1 MAIACPVKSS
11 QAWKDL
17 EATYGKQMAWNLYY
31 KNAGSIP
38 SLDEAKLIR
47 INHESEL
54 NSFMFED
61 IKLSTTEKDD
71 LFKTLKYW
79 FIRNMMGSFDTLD
92 KLENVLEDQ
101 IDSRTLR
108 TIYENTLSDIF
119 NNIPAESGSRVEEIL
134 IALAKDHPYD
144 NNSNIFLD
152 EFDIDTGYGQG
163 LVYNQFKKELSN
175 LLSFEVDEESENEK
189 TKGDEDVK
197 DSYGKEA
204 LKQNRKDSFS
214 RGIKLLI
221 SGIPKLQNTDLLNDA
236 SYITT
241 QTFGSAQPMDQSTA
255 NNLLLNL
262 FANTPANINDFLDK
276 IYKEKDNNPT
286 INWLYE
292 KIFHHVKVTTNK
304 EDIIINSEIKADETN
319 LARLNLI
326 NKFIQSFA
334 NYKYK
339 LNSFVVNS
347 SEEGTIIKKQDGD
360 TNNLKNRM
368 LKEWDANLIKN
379 YSEGFVDSKG
389 YKINFNSHQGFL
401 NYILNSKDILLI
413 DRLKALGIPNIE
425 NRMLDSEEVLPIRNT
440 KSTLFN
446 VSGELLTSIKKNE
459 NKILNLSNIQEIFNP
474 KAKDEFLSMHVSV
487 VGILEHLIPYRK
499 DYDNQLYNIEGNLI
513 SSINLNNYQTLMLT
527 RLQSTVDKAL
537 KMYPDDFAK
546 NDGKNVLEYLNTEIP
561 EALNLWSSDSIF
573 LNKIIRGNKLSIELL
588 DGMVSPG
595 ETGVHTSVLSETDL
609 WSEFI
614 NSTLDNL
621 FPAIKHADRSMFY
634 GYSFGYGD
642 TDILSSSGK
651 YVPDIEWKNVFKN
664 HLFKYLDTE
673 IRRIKVAQDKN
684 SIGNQIQNYNKQ
696 SKKFIL
702 FEDILDVNNLSN
714 KNKIDDLINSYT
726 GFDNLVTNSWVA
738 DRFEKWS
745 NQYFNK
751 TIAAAKSV
759 GIGENIKNSG
769 IDAKILNKL
778 YVALDYS
785 ARSKPKNEQFLDEVI
800 SIAAAKYFIGAIE
813 QSKLFFGDPALYNIK
828 ESDSILIYDMI
839 KRVNMQSSTKMV
851 GIVDDIN
858 NSFLNNLALDKK
870 YQISFDGQNYF
881 SYKKNFDGT
890 IKELIINDP
899 KTITNIGNELKMIF
913 GEDSS
918 EYQAYTKGFEE
929 SDGYSIGNIFFAV
942 EGILRTEGITSG
954 RLNVLEK
961 ELKALHSSKEE
972 INKLYTI
979 PKGMSAKDYMTN
991 ELRPFTQQKFQY
1003 LGPNYMTDRDSYI
1016 KSGSEGEWKNRLG
1029 FVAGRKT
1036 SYGYLMP
1043 SMIKGTVLEQLNN
1056 FMLENGIDVI
1066 HFSSA
1071 AKFGASKSRN
1081 FYSTA
1086 TTPEGITYTTRF
1098 NNTPI
1103 EYGEIG
1109 YLDFRYMGKQQEVSY
1124 ESKEKATDSTQGRK
1138 TNLSGIIENG
1148 EAINEEL
1155 AKYLEQY
1162 DDVYRNLINELIKEL
1177 TNSYKLSPVTFNM
1190 MDTMKFVN
1198 LIRKQAEQR
1207 DSPNNIIDS
1216 IVDWANSNTT
1226 LKYIESLANYQ
1237 KIQYVLTSIVTN
1249 NLLILKRPG
1258 TMFPQSPSTGWE
1270 NKARQIIGDKLVA
1283 SDEYN
1288 FYTFEYDTD
1297 GNIIK
1302 VNPCECAIPLP
1313 VKYIDGLLDYYD
1325 GSQVLVNNE
1334 IIRKPNA
1341 QRSISKLID
1350 ILNQEIE
1357 SGNVQHQITIKGLR
1371 IPNQQLSSNDVFK
1384 VKKFLNPIYNQTI
1397 IVPNEIIV
1405 KTGSDYDIDK
1415 ESLYFPILD
1424 DKMMVKGPDE
1434 LNNIQ
1439 KFQQELLNLEIKML
1453 LHPSRIKRLLTPV
1466 TEGSIKQI
1474 AKDKQK
1480 QIAQQE
1486 KNSFNKTVNK
1496 PATHL
1501 FEMPSLIDGTL
1512 EYVGGKK
1519 GVGIVA
1525 TWITFH
1531 KLVERYKVTLKP
1543 NYYDINK
1550 EIYISTALNNQF
1562 LDGVDKYNEDGNII
1576 FYNTYN
1582 EHNGI
1587 VEQIEDILSTL
1598 ITSQVDIV
1606 KDSYSSVVNIKLNT
1620 LNLVCYLVMRG
1631 CSTKSIIDFIDNP
1644 YVKQFN
1650 KIKDINKAQSIDSDY
1665 PRSNKDIVEYIA
1677 NKNKNIEDLLKE
1689 YIKLSEQSFKI
1700 KDVKDYLSADTKY
1713 LKSPEEVWEV
1723 DNTLYAEITSDTGL
1737 ISKKQIDNLR
1747 DNSLLSGFI
1756 TSRSLINT
1764 IFDPLYLTRNPNN
1777 AELVHKQSLLTG
1789 KGFAHIFNTEAK
1801 NKAIKRYN
1809 EHFITFIIQNIIKY
1823 NYNNL
1828 KNGPNS
1834 LAKRILRAKDNP
1846 QLKNNTL
1853 IQQLVA
1859 IIDNKLGNNT
1869 NQQIDNIKLYFS
1881 KLTTTETNNLIS
1893 NYDDIEKID
1902 NDLYKDLVYF
1912 NLYQA
1917 GISNSPYQLNKILSY
1932 RGQKLVLNA
1941 INSPEVQKLL
1951 TDENLAI
1958 FYDKFFK
1965 NNPSLTKK
1973 NKKIKAL
1980 DPNEIGDYENL
1991 LFEKSTDYVLNP
2003 FLLYTKQYTKENK
2016 IVLQDE
2022 FGNTIIPEG
2031 GINGVDYT
2039 IKSTDKA
2046 NEKIVNLISNYQVS
2060 EIAEAPNTETV
2071 AKQANAELIN
2081 QPTQLSSQGTVSTD
2095 KFAKKNIFSVI
2106 PQQGAVDLKATIK
2119 ASIAT
2124 QYIGFGE
2131 GIRGSQGQRSSTE
2144 IYREQAGKFANTGN
2158 YSSNDVIFVSVP
2170 GKRGAESK
2178 RKEQQNKTI
2187 KEAIKAVEAGATI
2200 LTDNKSYIDSS
2211 DYNEGEKKLYNN
2223 MEAKR
2228 YNYSEITID
2237 GKTIGIWSKPST
2249 QPSTQSTSVVKP
2261 TINTS
2266 KEWKGDLESRPV
2278 YTAEGINTM
2287 RTSTAKANE
2296 HFGNPFSEAGYAGT
2310 IKMPSIGAAVIAY
2323 KEWLLGTN
2331 YTNVKPEQR
2340 AWILDQIKQG
2350 KLDGATL
2357 LYAGKSERRGEGM
2370 HPTALAEVVEQLRS
2384 TQPSTQ
2390 VTKTRKTYSGKVT
2403 SLQPNQIF
2411 VFGSNPE
2418 GRHGAGAA
2426 KYAKDNFGAI
2436 YGQGEGLQGQSY
2448 ALPTKD
2454 LRIKTNNS
2462 LRSISAEDIT
2472 NNIKKLYE
2480 VAKENPTKEFLVSDY
2495 SESNLNG
2502 YTGQE
2507 MADMF
2512 TAAGPIPSNIV
2523 FNENFDKLIQP
2534 STQVSQT
2541 ADTFYN
2547 LKDFSDEQ
2555 KFTILDNIISKG
2567 DATTEEDAVD
2577 QLNQMLADDKQFA
2590 IEYMKSCLT

>member
-1 MAIACPVKSS
+1 MIFACPIKSS

-17 EATYGKQMAWNLYY
+17 EAAYGKQMAWNLYY
-31 KNAGSIP
+31 MNAGTIP
-38 SLDEAKLIR
+38 SLVEAKLIR
-47 INHESEL
+47 VNHESQL

-61 IKLSTTEKDD
+61 IKLSSTEKDD

-79 FIRNMMGSFDTLD
+79 FIRNMTGSFDTLD
-92 KLENVLEDQ
+92 KLENVLEDE
-101 IDSRTLR
+101 IDSKTLR
-108 TIYENTLSDIF
+108 TIYENTLTDIF
-119 NNIPAESGSRVEEIL
+119 NNIGPEPGSRLEQIF
-134 IALAKDHPYD
+134 IAMVKDHPYD
-144 NNSNIFLD
+144 ETTKSNIFLE
-152 EFDIDTGYGQG
+152 EFGIDAGYGQG
-163 LVYNQFKKELSN
+163 LIYNQFKKQLNN
-175 LLSFEVDEESENEK
+175 LLSFEVDDESENEK
-189 TKGDEDVK
+189 TKGNEDVK

-214 RGIKLLI
+214 RGIKLLL
-221 SGIPKLQNTDLLNDA
+221 SGIPKLQGTNLSDIN
-236 SYITT
+236 SYVTT
-241 QTFGSAQPMDQSTA
+241 QTFGSAQPMDQSTV
-255 NNLLLNL
+255 NNLLLNT
-262 FANTPANINDFLDK
+262 FANTPANINDFFEK

-292 KIFHHVKVTTNK
+292 KIFQHVKVTTN
-304 EDIIINSEIKADETN
+304 EQGIIINSEIKADETN

-339 LNSFVVNS
+339 LNSFVVSSSDS
-347 SEEGTIIKKQDGD
+347 SEEGFNIKKQDAD

-389 YKINFNSHQGFL
+389 YKINFNSNQGFL
-401 NYILNSKDILLI
+401 NYILNEKTPLI
-413 DRLKALGIPNIE
+413 DRLTALGIPNIE
-425 NRMLDSEEVLPIRNT
+425 NRMLDSEELLPIRNT
-440 KSTLFN
+440 KATLFD
-446 VSGELLTSIKKNE
+446 VSSQLLNSIRTNQS
-459 NKILNLSNIQEIFNP
+459 KILNLSNIQEIFNP
-474 KAKDEFLSMHVSV
+474 KAKDEFLDMHVSV

-499 DYDNQLYNIEGNLI
+499 DYDNQLYNIDGNLI

-527 RLQSTVDKAL
+527 RLQSAVSKAL
-537 KMYPDDFAK
+537 KIYPDDWAK
-546 NDGKNVLEYLNTEIP
+546 NNGKNVLEYLNNEIP

-573 LNKIIRGNKLSIELL
+573 LDRIIRGNNLSIELL
-588 DGMVSPG
+588 DGMTSVG
-595 ETGVHTSVLSETDL
+595 ESGVHTSVLPETDL
-609 WSEFI
+609 WSTFI
-614 NSTLDNL
+614 DSSLNNL

-642 TDILSSSGK
+642 TDILSNSGK
-651 YVPDIEWKNVFKN
+651 YVPNVEWKNVFKN
-664 HLFKYLDTE
+664 YLFKYLDTE
-673 IRRIKVAQDKN
+673 IRRIRIAQDKN

-702 FEDILDVNNLSN
+702 FEDILDVNNSAN
-714 KNKIDDLINSYT
+714 QNKIDDLINSYT
-726 GFDNLVTNSWVA
+726 GFDNLVNNPWVA
-738 DRFEKWS
+738 DRFENWS
-745 NQYFNK
+745 NQYFTK
-751 TIAAAKSV
+751 TITAANSV

-785 ARSKPKNEQFLDEVI
+785 ARSKPKNKQFLDEVI

-828 ESDSILIYDMI
+828 ESDGILIYDMI

-890 IKELIINDP
+890 ITELVINDP
-899 KTITNIGNELKMIF
+899 KTITSIGTELAMIF
-913 GEDSS
+913 GEDSP
-918 EYQAYTKGFEE
+918 EYKAYTKGFEE
-929 SDGYSIGNIFFAV
+929 PDGYSIGNIFFAL
-942 EGILRTEGITSG
+942 EGIIRTEGIASG

-1043 SMIKGTVLEQLNN
+1043 SMVKGTVLEQLNR

-1071 AKFGASKSRN
+1071 AKFGAGKTRN
-1081 FYSTA
+1081 FYSTT
-1086 TTPEGITYTTRF
+1086 TTPEGITHTTRF
-1098 NNTPI
+1098 NNAPI

-1124 ESKEKATDSTQGRK
+1124 ESKNEASDSTQGRK

-1155 AKYLEQY
+1155 EQYLEEY
-1162 DDVYRNLINELIKEL
+1162 DNIYRDLISELIKEL
-1177 TNSYKLSPVTFNM
+1177 SNSYKLSPVTFNM

-1216 IVDWANSNTT
+1216 IVDWANSDTT

-1249 NLLILKRPG
+1249 KLLILKRPG
-1258 TMFPQSPSTGWE
+1258 TMLPQSPSTGWE
-1270 NKARQIIGDKLVA
+1270 NKARQVIGDKLVA
-1283 SDEYN
+1283 SDEYK
-1288 FYTFEYDTD
+1288 FYTFEYDTE

-1325 GSQVLVNNE
+1325 GSQVLVDNE

-1350 ILNQEIE
+1350 ILNEEIE

-1371 IPNQQLSSNDVFK
+1371 IPNQQMSSNDVFK

-1424 DKMMVKGPDE
+1424 DKMMVKGPSE

-1439 KFQQELLNLEIKML
+1439 KAQQDLLNLEIKML
-1453 LHPSRIKRLLTPV
+1453 LHPSRVKRLLTPV

-1486 KNSFNKTVNK
+1486 KNSPNKTVNK

-1501 FEMPSLIDGTL
+1501 FEMSSLIDGTL

-1531 KLVERYKVTLKP
+1531 KLAERYKITLKP
-1543 NYYDINK
+1543 SYYDAIK
-1550 EIYISTALNNQF
+1550 EVDISTALNNEF
-1562 LDGVDKYNEDGNII
+1562 LDGVDKYDNEGNII

-1582 EHNGI
+1582 EHNGVI
-1587 VEQIEDILSTL
+1587 EQIEDILSSL

-1631 CSTKSIIDFIDNP
+1631 CSTQSIINFIDNP

-1650 KIKDINKAQSIDSDY
+1650 KIKDINKAQSINSDY
-1665 PRSNKDIVEYIA
+1665 ARSNKDIVEFIA
-1677 NKNKNIEDLLKE
+1677 NKNKNIEALLNE

-1723 DNTLYAEITSDTGL
+1723 DNTLYNKIISTEGL
-1737 ISKKQIDNLR
+1737 VPQNQIDNLR

-1764 IFDPLYLTRNPNN
+1764 IFDPLYLTRNSSNK
-1777 AELVHKQSLLTG
+1777 ELVNKQSLLTRH
-1789 KGFAHIFNTEAK
+1789 GFSHIFNTEAK
-1801 NKAIKRYN
+1801 NKAVKRYN
-1809 EHFITFIIQNIIKY
+1809 EHFVTFIIQNIIKY

-1828 KNGPNS
+1828 KTGPNS

-1846 QLKNNTL
+1846 QFKNNTL
-1853 IQQLVA
+1853 IKQLVA

-1881 KLTTTETNNLIS
+1881 KLTTAETNNLIS

-1965 NNPSLTKK
+1965 NNPTLVKK
-1973 NKKIKAL
+1973 NRKIKAS
-1980 DPNEIGDYENL
+1980 DFVENNDYES
-1991 LFEKSTDYVLNP
+1991 FEKSMDYISNP

-2031 GINGVDYT
+2031 GVNGIDYT
-2039 IKSTDKA
+2039 IKPGDKA

-2060 EIAEAPNTETV
+2060 EIAEAPSSETV
-2071 AKQANAELIN
+2071 AKQAVAELS
-2081 QPTQLSSQGTVSTD
+2081 QPTT
-2095 KFAKKNIFSVI
+2095 
-2106 PQQGAVDLKATIK
+2106 P
-2119 ASIAT
+2119 
-2124 QYIGFGE
+2124 
-2131 GIRGSQGQRSSTE
+2131 
-2144 IYREQAGKFANTGN
+2144 
-2158 YSSNDVIFVSVP
+2158 
-2170 GKRGAESK
+2170 
-2178 RKEQQNKTI
+2178 
-2187 KEAIKAVEAGATI
+2187 
-2200 LTDNKSYIDSS
+2200 
-2211 DYNEGEKKLYNN
+2211 
-2223 MEAKR
+2223 
-2228 YNYSEITID
+2228 
-2237 GKTIGIWSKPST
+2237 T
-2249 QPSTQSTSVVKP
+2249 QPSTSVKVIP
-2261 TINTS
+2261 LN
-2266 KEWKGDLESRPV
+2266 ESQRF
-2278 YTAEGINTM
+2278 TRESAEKDTEYMYLFTDNAG
-2287 RTSTAKANE
+2287 RTSGSGVINPNSWYAKKY
-2296 HFGNPFSEAGYAGT
+2296 GTDKKYASKTQAVARGLENVYPITTMVDDKRTQWTDAQFDEYKKIIDDEIAT
-2310 IKMPSIGAAVIAY
+2310 IKQASKKYKGIKFGAEMPFGKGAISNMKDSAPKI
-2323 KEWLLGTN
+2323 WN
-2331 YTNVKPEQR
+2331 YLNTK
-2340 AWILDQIKQG
+2340 
-2350 KLDGATL
+2350 
-2357 LYAGKSERRGEGM
+2357 
-2370 HPTALAEVVEQLRS
+2370 LAEIGIDNTGNMPVS
-2384 TQPSTQ
+2384 TQPQ
-2390 VTKTRKTYSGKVT
+2390 
-2403 SLQPNQIF
+2403 
-2411 VFGSNPE
+2411 
-2418 GRHGAGAA
+2418 
-2426 KYAKDNFGAI
+2426 
-2436 YGQGEGLQGQSY
+2436 
-2448 ALPTKD
+2448 
-2454 LRIKTNNS
+2454 
-2462 LRSISAEDIT
+2462 
-2472 NNIKKLYE
+2472 
-2480 VAKENPTKEFLVSDY
+2480 
-2495 SESNLNG
+2495 
-2502 YTGQE
+2502 
-2507 MADMF
+2507 
-2512 TAAGPIPSNIV
+2512 
-2523 FNENFDKLIQP
+2523 
-2534 STQVSQT
+2534 

-2547 LKDFSDEQ
+2547 LKGFSDEL
-2555 KFTILDNIISKG
+2555 KSNILNKMMTKYGAKSEK
-2567 DATTEEDAVD
+2567 DAVD
-2577 QLNQMLADDKQFA
+2577 QLNKMLLIDKEKA
-2590 IEYMKSCLT
+2590 IEFMINC

>member
-1 MAIACPVKSS
+1 MIFACPIKSS

-31 KNAGSIP
+31 MNAGTIP
-38 SLDEAKLIR
+38 SLTEAKLIR
-47 INHESEL
+47 VNHESQL

-61 IKLSTTEKDD
+61 IKLSSTEKDD

-79 FIRNMMGSFDTLD
+79 FIRNMTGSFDTLD
-92 KLENVLEDQ
+92 KLENLLEDE
-101 IDSRTLR
+101 IDSKTLR
-108 TIYENTLSDIF
+108 TIYENTLTDIF
-119 NNIPAESGSRVEEIL
+119 NNIGPEPGSRLEQIF
-134 IALAKDHPYD
+134 IAIVKDHPYD
-144 NNSNIFLD
+144 ETTKSNIFLE
-152 EFDIDTGYGQG
+152 EFGIDAGYGQG
-163 LVYNQFKKELSN
+163 LIYNQFKKQLNN
-175 LLSFEVDEESENEK
+175 LLSFEVDDESENEK
-189 TKGDEDVK
+189 TKGNEDVK

-214 RGIKLLI
+214 RGIKLLL
-221 SGIPKLQNTDLLNDA
+221 SGIPKLQGTNLSDIN
-236 SYITT
+236 SYVTT
-241 QTFGSAQPMDQSTA
+241 QTFGSAQPMDQSTV
-255 NNLLLNL
+255 NNLLLNT
-262 FANTPANINDFLDK
+262 FANTPANINDFFEK

-292 KIFHHVKVTTNK
+292 KIFQHVKVTTN
-304 EDIIINSEIKADETN
+304 EQGIIVNSEIKADETN

-339 LNSFVVNS
+339 LNSFVVSPSDS
-347 SEEGTIIKKQDGD
+347 SAEGFNIKKQDAD

-389 YKINFNSHQGFL
+389 YKINFNSNQGFL
-401 NYILNSKDILLI
+401 NYILNEKTPLI
-413 DRLKALGIPNIE
+413 DRLTALGIPNIE
-425 NRMLDSEEVLPIRNT
+425 NRMLDSEELLPIRNT
-440 KSTLFN
+440 KATLFD
-446 VSGELLTSIKKNE
+446 VSSQLLNSIRTNQ

-474 KAKDEFLSMHVSV
+474 KAKDEFLDMHVSV

-499 DYDNQLYNIEGNLI
+499 DYDNQLYNIDGNLI

-527 RLQSTVDKAL
+527 RLQSAVSKAL
-537 KMYPDDFAK
+537 KIYPDDWAK
-546 NDGKNVLEYLNTEIP
+546 NNGKNVLEYLNNEIP

-573 LNKIIRGNKLSIELL
+573 LDRIIRGNNLSIELL
-588 DGMVSPG
+588 DGMTSVG
-595 ETGVHTSVLSETDL
+595 ESGVHTSVLSETDL
-609 WSEFI
+609 WSTFI
-614 NSTLDNL
+614 DSSLDNL

-642 TDILSSSGK
+642 TDILSNSGK
-651 YVPDIEWKNVFKN
+651 YVPNVEWKNVFKN
-664 HLFKYLDTE
+664 YLFKYLDTE
-673 IRRIKVAQDKN
+673 IRRIRIAQDKN

-702 FEDILDVNNLSN
+702 FEDILDVNNSAN
-714 KNKIDDLINSYT
+714 QNKIDDLINSYT
-726 GFDNLVTNSWVA
+726 GFDNLVNNPWVA
-738 DRFEKWS
+738 DRFENWS
-745 NQYFNK
+745 NQYFTK
-751 TIAAAKSV
+751 TIAAANSV

-785 ARSKPKNEQFLDEVI
+785 ARSKPKNKQFLDEVI
-800 SIAAAKYFIGAIE
+800 SIAAAKYFIGSIE

-828 ESDSILIYDMI
+828 ESDGILIYDMI

-890 IKELIINDP
+890 ITELVINDP
-899 KTITNIGNELKMIF
+899 KTITSIGTELAMIF
-913 GEDSS
+913 GEDSP
-918 EYQAYTKGFEE
+918 EYKAYTKGFEE
-929 SDGYSIGNIFFAV
+929 PDGYSIGNIFFAL
-942 EGILRTEGITSG
+942 EGIIRTEGIASG

-1043 SMIKGTVLEQLNN
+1043 SMVKGTVLEQLNR

-1071 AKFGASKSRN
+1071 AKFGAGKTRN
-1081 FYSTA
+1081 FYSTT
-1086 TTPEGITYTTRF
+1086 TTPEGITHTTRF
-1098 NNTPI
+1098 NNAPI

-1124 ESKEKATDSTQGRK
+1124 ESKNEASDSTQGRK

-1155 AKYLEQY
+1155 EQYLEEY
-1162 DDVYRNLINELIKEL
+1162 DNIYRDLISELIKEL
-1177 TNSYKLSPVTFNM
+1177 SNSYKLSPVTFNM

-1216 IVDWANSNTT
+1216 IVDWANSDTT

-1249 NLLILKRPG
+1249 KLLILKRPG
-1258 TMFPQSPSTGWE
+1258 TMLPQSPSTGWE
-1270 NKARQIIGDKLVA
+1270 NKARQVIGDKLVA
-1283 SDEYN
+1283 SDEYK

-1350 ILNQEIE
+1350 ILNEEIE

-1371 IPNQQLSSNDVFK
+1371 IPNQQMSSNDVFK

-1424 DKMMVKGPDE
+1424 DKMMIKGPDE

-1439 KFQQELLNLEIKML
+1439 KAQQDLLSLEIKML
-1453 LHPSRIKRLLTPV
+1453 LHPSRVKRLLTPV

-1486 KNSFNKTVNK
+1486 KNSPNKTVNK

-1501 FEMPSLIDGTL
+1501 FEMSSLIDGTL

-1531 KLVERYKVTLKP
+1531 KLAERYKITLKP
-1543 NYYDINK
+1543 SYYDASK
-1550 EIYISTALNNQF
+1550 ETYISTALNNQF
-1562 LDGVDKYNEDGNII
+1562 LDGVDKYDTEGNII

-1582 EHNGI
+1582 EHNGVI
-1587 VEQIEDILSTL
+1587 EQIEDILSSL

-1631 CSTKSIIDFIDNP
+1631 CSTQSIINFIDNP

-1650 KIKDINKAQSIDSDY
+1650 KIKDINKAQSINSDY
-1665 PRSNKDIVEYIA
+1665 ARSNKDIVEFIA
-1677 NKNKNIEDLLKE
+1677 NKNKNIEALLNE

-1723 DNTLYAEITSDTGL
+1723 DNTLYSKIISTEGL
-1737 ISKKQIDNLR
+1737 ISENQINNLR

-1764 IFDPLYLTRNPNN
+1764 IFDRLYLTRNSSNK
-1777 AELVHKQSLLTG
+1777 ELVNKQSLLTRN
-1789 KGFAHIFNTEAK
+1789 GFSHIFNTEAK
-1801 NKAIKRYN
+1801 NKAVKRYN
-1809 EHFITFIIQNIIKY
+1809 EHFVTFLIQNIIKH
-1823 NYNNL
+1823 NYDNL
-1828 KNGPNS
+1828 KSGPNS

-1846 QLKNNTL
+1846 QFKNNTL
-1853 IQQLVA
+1853 IKQLVA

-1881 KLTTTETNNLIS
+1881 KLTTAETNNLIS
-1893 NYDDIEKID
+1893 NYEDIEKID

-1932 RGQKLVLNA
+1932 KGQKLVLNA
-1941 INSPEVQKLL
+1941 INSPEIQKLL

-1965 NNPSLTKK
+1965 NNPTLVKK
-1973 NKKIKAL
+1973 NRKIKAS
-1980 DPNEIGDYENL
+1980 DFVENNDFES
-1991 LFEKSTDYVLNP
+1991 FEKSMDYISNP
-2003 FLLYTKQYTKENK
+2003 FLLYTKQYTKESK

-2031 GINGVDYT
+2031 GVNGIDYT
-2039 IKSTDKA
+2039 IKPGDKA
-2046 NEKIVNLISNYQVS
+2046 NEKIVNLISNYQIS
-2060 EIAEAPNTETV
+2060 EIAEAPSSETV
-2071 AKQANAELIN
+2071 AKQAIVELT
-2081 QPTQLSSQGTVSTD
+2081 QPTT
-2095 KFAKKNIFSVI
+2095 
-2106 PQQGAVDLKATIK
+2106 P
-2119 ASIAT
+2119 
-2124 QYIGFGE
+2124 
-2131 GIRGSQGQRSSTE
+2131 
-2144 IYREQAGKFANTGN
+2144 
-2158 YSSNDVIFVSVP
+2158 
-2170 GKRGAESK
+2170 
-2178 RKEQQNKTI
+2178 
-2187 KEAIKAVEAGATI
+2187 
-2200 LTDNKSYIDSS
+2200 
-2211 DYNEGEKKLYNN
+2211 
-2223 MEAKR
+2223 
-2228 YNYSEITID
+2228 
-2237 GKTIGIWSKPST
+2237 T
-2249 QPSTQSTSVVKP
+2249 QPQ
-2261 TINTS
+2261 
-2266 KEWKGDLESRPV
+2266 
-2278 YTAEGINTM
+2278 
-2287 RTSTAKANE
+2287 
-2296 HFGNPFSEAGYAGT
+2296 
-2310 IKMPSIGAAVIAY
+2310 
-2323 KEWLLGTN
+2323 
-2331 YTNVKPEQR
+2331 
-2340 AWILDQIKQG
+2340 
-2350 KLDGATL
+2350 
-2357 LYAGKSERRGEGM
+2357 
-2370 HPTALAEVVEQLRS
+2370 
-2384 TQPSTQ
+2384 
-2390 VTKTRKTYSGKVT
+2390 
-2403 SLQPNQIF
+2403 
-2411 VFGSNPE
+2411 
-2418 GRHGAGAA
+2418 
-2426 KYAKDNFGAI
+2426 
-2436 YGQGEGLQGQSY
+2436 
-2448 ALPTKD
+2448 
-2454 LRIKTNNS
+2454 
-2462 LRSISAEDIT
+2462 
-2472 NNIKKLYE
+2472 
-2480 VAKENPTKEFLVSDY
+2480 
-2495 SESNLNG
+2495 
-2502 YTGQE
+2502 
-2507 MADMF
+2507 
-2512 TAAGPIPSNIV
+2512 
-2523 FNENFDKLIQP
+2523 
-2534 STQVSQT
+2534 

-2555 KFTILDNIISKG
+2555 KFSILDNMISKG

-2577 QLNQMLADDKQFA
+2577 QLNQMLATDKQFA
-2590 IEYMKSCLT
+2590 VEYMKSCLT